1 MKNRLVLSAAQQRII
16 GHDNGHLRIVA
27 CPGSGKTETVSRRV
41 AELIKNGAEA
51 SKIVA
56 FTFTEK
62 AAGELKFRIRRIL
75 EETCPEKSDFGDMYV
90 GTIDSF
96 CLYLLKKIRPEYKS
110 FEVLDSSRRASFVD
124 RWYYK
129 IGMGNLQTEK
139 VRKWGTI
146 DKFCRSV
153 DLAVTERIDMSLVS
167 DENFVR
173 CYREYEEM
181 LREERFFDFVSIIA
195 TLLKV
200 LEKDPDALE
209 YVGENVRHVVFDEY
223 QDVNRIQEDL
233 LGFLSA
239 GADSVCVVGDDDQ
252 NIFQWRGSN
261 IQHILGFPKKYGATT
276 EKLDV
281 NYRAT
286 QALVGVSSRLI
297 GKNSTR
303 VPKGMK
309 ASDAQ
314 PNFFESGDIAHRHF
328 DTDTE
333 EFRFIGGAIGD
344 LLHTSFADKHGHV
357 RQLSYRDMV
366 IIVKTNEDAARI
378 TEFLSGRGVPCVAD
392 SGTSVF
398 KRPLVELAVDCILH
412 VFDHDGYATPGV
424 PDLEDL
430 TRRYSE
436 SVPRG
441 DAHSFAEGLES
452 VRRRAD
458 MIKSRG
464 GKDWLPVLG
473 LQGFY
478 HRILSA
484 MGAERGVFSDPD
496 LYNLAVVSKAIADY
510 EYVYRSLRAVEVAG
524 LKWFITMSAESS
536 YADPSHEDPGS
547 VDAVRIL
554 TIWKAKGLE
563 FPVVFVPSF
572 EKRRKPV
579 PRAVFVDK
587 HLYDSGRYGGG
598 DEDDRRAYY
607 TAITRSQK
615 YLFVTGASQHE
626 ISVTNRPPKSIRQPH
641 PFLDEMYGREFSMAG
656 PIKRPKVPDSAAA
669 PLEGTIPSSFSE
681 LSIYDRCPHDYLLR
695 HVMGFNAGVPSAF
708 GYGTNIHN
716 ILNAI
721 HSDYIRNGTIPTRD
735 ETAKVFDD
743 MFYMR
748 FAPGKQSDNMK
759 RSGMSLVEKYIDL
772 HSSDFD
778 RILETEK
785 RFEFV
790 IEGALV
796 SGSIDLLKSMDKNG
810 VINGIEV
817 IDFKTDRDDTEYQLD
832 HAKQVRFYAHAI
844 RASLG
849 QVPER
854 ATIHYLDRR
863 ERDGTDSGADK
874 LDVDIGADKLEE
886 TKAEITKTI
895 GMITSR
901 RFDPVPEDSKC
912 RGCDFKAICAH
923 KGFEVGSDHGP
934 MPRGDPDRV
943 QPGGTIALEPLG
955 PSEISA
961 GVRERA
967 QALATGGSVAPNPDG
982 TYKVSSTSTPST
994 TYRVSGGRCQCRGFR
1009 DYSRYHPG
1017 TVPTCSHVEAVKI
1030 FQTKHGAE

>member
-1 MKNRLVLSAAQQRII
+1 M
-16 GHDNGHLRIVA
+16 
-27 CPGSGKTETVSRRV
+27 
-41 AELIKNGAEA
+41 IKNGAEA

-62 AAGELKFRIRRIL
+62 AADELKFRIRRIL

-96 CLYLLKKIRPEYKS
+96 CLYLLKKILPEYKS
-110 FEVLDSSRRASFVD
+110 FEILDSSRRASFVD
-124 RWYYK
+124 RWYHN
-129 IGMGNLQTEK
+129 IGMQSLQTK
-139 VRKWGTI
+139 TVGKWKTI

-167 DENFVR
+167 DENFVK
-173 CYREYEEM
+173 CYHKYEEM

-195 TLLKV
+195 TLRKV
-200 LEKDPDALE
+200 LEKDPDARE

-223 QDVNRIQEDL
+223 QDVNPIQEDL
-233 LGFLSA
+233 LEFLSA

-261 IQHILGFPKKYGATT
+261 IQHILDFPKKYGATT

-286 QALVGVSSRLI
+286 QALVDVSSRLI
-297 GKNSTR
+297 EKNLTR
-303 VPKGMK
+303 VSKGMK

-333 EFRFIGGAIGD
+333 EFRFIGEAIGD
-344 LLHTSFADKHGHV
+344 LFHTSFSDKHGHV
-357 RQLSYRDMV
+357 RQLSYRDMA

-378 TEFLSGRGVPCVAD
+378 TKFLSERGIPCVAD
-392 SGTSVF
+392 SGTNVF
-398 KRPLVELAVDCILH
+398 KRPLVELAVDCILY
-412 VFDHDGYATPGV
+412 VFDHDGYAIHGV

-430 TRRYSE
+430 ARRYSE

-441 DAHSFAEGLES
+441 DARSFAEGLES
-452 VRRRAD
+452 IRRRVD
-458 MIKSRG
+458 VIKSRG
-464 GKDWLPVLG
+464 NKDWLPVLG

-484 MGAERGVFSDPD
+484 MGAERDVFSDSD

-510 EYVYRSLRAVEVAG
+510 EYVYRSLRVVEVAG
-524 LKWFITMSAESS
+524 LKWFIAMSAESS
-536 YADPSHEDPGS
+536 YADPSHEDLGS

-572 EKRRKPV
+572 EKRNRHAS
-579 PRAVFVDK
+579 RTMFVDK
-587 HLYDSGRYGGG
+587 HLYDSERYSGG

-615 YLFVTGASQHE
+615 YLFVTGASRHE
-626 ISVTNRPPKSIRQPH
+626 ISVTSTPPKSLRLPH
-641 PFLDEMYGREFSMAG
+641 PFLDEMHGEEFSMAG
-656 PIKRPKVPDSAAA
+656 PIKRHKVSDSTTAL
-669 PLEGTIPSSFSE
+669 LEGTIPSSFSE

-695 HVMGFNAGVPSAF
+695 HVMGFSAGVPSAF

-721 HSDYIRNGTIPTRD
+721 HSDYIRNGTVPTRD
-735 ETAKVFDD
+735 EMVKIFDD

-748 FAPGKQSDNMK
+748 FAPGKQNDNMK
-759 RSGMSLVEKYIDL
+759 KSGMKLIEKYIDL
-772 HSSDFD
+772 HISDFD

-790 IEGALV
+790 IGGALV
-796 SGSIDLLKSMDKNG
+796 SGSIDLLKSTDKNG
-810 VINGIEV
+810 MVNGIEV

-844 RASLG
+844 RMSLG
-849 QVPER
+849 YVPER

-863 ERDGTDSGADK
+863 VRDRANVGADK
-874 LDVDIGADKLEE
+874 LEVDISADKLEE
-886 TKAEITKTI
+886 TKAEIIKTI
-895 GMITSR
+895 DSITSR
-901 RFDPVPEDSKC
+901 RFDPMPEESKC
-912 RGCDFKAICAH
+912 TGCDFKAICAH
-923 KGFEVGSDHGP
+923 KGFEVGSDHGA

-943 QPGGTIALEPLG
+943 PPEGTITSEPLG
-955 PSEISA
+955 PSEISTW
-961 GVRERA
+961 VLKRA
-967 QALATGGSVAPNPDG
+967 QALVANGSVAPNPDG
-982 TYKVSSTSTPST
+982 TYKVSSTSTPGT
-994 TYRVSGGRCQCRGFR
+994 TYMVSMKRCQCRGFK
-1009 DYSRYHPG
+1009 DYPRYHPD

-1030 FQTKHGAE
+1030 FQTKHDAK